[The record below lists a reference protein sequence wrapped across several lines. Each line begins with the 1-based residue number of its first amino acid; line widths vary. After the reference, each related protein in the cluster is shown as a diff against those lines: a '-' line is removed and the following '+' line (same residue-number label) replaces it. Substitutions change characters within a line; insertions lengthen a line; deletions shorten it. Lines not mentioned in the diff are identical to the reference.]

1 MPKLRALPA
10 GAWIAIGLMASAILV
25 PASAIATT
33 SLVGLVGANGV
44 RAGVTNASQLR
55 TAETSPGSFLVFN
68 RNGLVP
74 GPGNCMA
81 LTTNVGTRGYVIK
94 QVVFNVFVDPSPKQ
108 GEFIA
113 LYTDNT
119 CSQDFIAIETPATI
133 GTFVYPIDPGYGI
146 QAGGGLWAEAFGSV
160 QGGVTTY
167 GYTVPANDVPFS
179 TINSSRGPSLRQA
192 GG

>member
-1 MPKLRALPA
+1 
-10 GAWIAIGLMASAILV
+10 
-25 PASAIATT
+25 ATT

-74 GPGNCMA
+74 GRGNCMA

-119 CSQDFIAIETPATI
+119 CSQDFIAI
-133 GTFVYPIDPGYGI
+133 
-146 QAGGGLWAEAFGSV
+146 
-160 QGGVTTY
+160 
-167 GYTVPANDVPFS
+167 
-179 TINSSRGPSLRQA
+179 
-192 GG
+192 

>member
-1 MPKLRALPA
+1 MSRLRALPT
-10 GAWIAIGLMASAILV
+10 GPWIAIGLMASAILV

-33 SLVGLVGANGV
+33 SLVGLIGANGV
-44 RAGVTNASQLR
+44 RVGVTNASQLK

-94 QVVFNVFVDPSPKQ
+94 QVVFNVFVDPSPGQ
-108 GEFIA
+108 GDYIA
-113 LYTDNT
+113 LYSDNSCAT
-119 CSQDFIAIETPATI
+119 FIAVQTPPTV
-133 GTFVYPIDPGYGI
+133 GTSVFPIDPGFAI

-160 QGGVTTY
+160 QGGVTVR
-167 GYTVPANDVPFS
+167 GYTVPASDVPFT

>member
-1 MPKLRALPA
+1 MSKLRAVPT

-44 RAGVTNASQLR
+44 RAGVTNAAQLR
-55 TAETSPGSFLVFN
+55 TAETSPASFLIFS

-94 QVVFNVFVDPSPKQ
+94 QVAFNVFIDPSPGQ
-108 GEFIA
+108 GDYLALYSDATCTTFIA
-113 LYTDNT
+113 V
-119 CSQDFIAIETPATI
+119 QTPATVN
-133 GTFVYPIDPGYGI
+133 TTVFPIDPGYAI
-146 QAGGGLWAEAFGSV
+146 QAGGGLWAEAFGQV
-160 QGGVTTY
+160 QGGVTVY
-167 GYTVPANDVPFS
+167 GYTVPASDVPFA
-179 TINSSRGPSLRQA
+179 TVNSSRGPSLRRA

>member
-1 MPKLRALPA
+1 MSKLRALPT

-44 RAGVTNASQLR
+44 RAGVTNAAQLR

-68 RNGLVP
+68 RNGLIS
-74 GPGNCMA
+74 GLGNCMP

-94 QVVFNVFVDPSPKQ
+94 QAVFNVFVTGAGQ
-108 GEFIA
+108 GNYLA
-113 LYTDNT
+113 LYTDDSCDT
-119 CSQDFIAIETPATI
+119 FIAIQTPPTV
-133 GTFVYPIDPGYGI
+133 GTFVYPIDPGYAI
-146 QAGGGLWAEAFGSV
+146 QAGGGLWAEAFGQV
-160 QGGVTTY
+160 QGGVTVY
-167 GYTVPANDVPFS
+167 GYTVPANDVPFA